1 MDLVGVCVCVCVLGP
16 ATYLMFLTL
25 AWAVPDISTVVGLSR
40 FRNLQHLDLG
50 NNDLKRFNGGDAA
63 KLHTL
68 VLESNDMTTLQSSR
82 FPSSL
87 R

>member
-1 MDLVGVCVCVCVLGP
+1 M
-16 ATYLMFLTL
+16 
-25 AWAVPDISTVVGLSR
+25 PDISTVVGLSR